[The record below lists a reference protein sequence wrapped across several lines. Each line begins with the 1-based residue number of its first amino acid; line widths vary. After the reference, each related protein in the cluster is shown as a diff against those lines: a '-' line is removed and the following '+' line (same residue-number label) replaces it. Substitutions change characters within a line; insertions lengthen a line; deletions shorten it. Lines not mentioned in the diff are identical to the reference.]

1 MAEQSHE
8 GGHGGHQMDMAAHR
22 GAYEGFLRGTILAS
36 LMCLNVCI
44 SLVMFRFGHSWS
56 VFLGF
61 AGLVIGALALLIDL
75 RSGSTKWALGVGWA
89 VIFGLITAI
98 NII

>member
-1 MAEQSHE
+1 MADHSHE
-8 GGHGGHQMDMAAHR
+8 GGQGGHMDMAAHR
-22 GAYEGFLRGTILAS
+22 GTYEGFLRGSILTS
-36 LMCLNVCI
+36 LMCLMVCI
-44 SLVMFRFGHSWS
+44 ALVMFRFGHGWS

-61 AGLVIGALALLIDL
+61 AGLIVGVIALLIDL
-75 RSGSTKWALGVGWA
+75 RSGSAKWALSVGWA